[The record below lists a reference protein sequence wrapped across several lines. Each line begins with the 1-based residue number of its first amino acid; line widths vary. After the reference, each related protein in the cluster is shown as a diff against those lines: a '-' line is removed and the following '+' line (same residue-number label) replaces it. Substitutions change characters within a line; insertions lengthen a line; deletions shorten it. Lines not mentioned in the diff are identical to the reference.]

1 MTTHPEERRI
11 AGLLR
16 ELVTRSG
23 RQANQ
28 LEDALGWERGGLA
41 RLLEEPNRGRLGE
54 VLALIAEL
62 QISPAEFFDQLRERP
77 GVGQEPYGGSAAEG
91 LEAARFTESRRV
103 IEEAIAR
110 RKAWKIEKDAG

>member
-1 MTTHPEERRI
+1 MTTHSEERRI

-16 ELVTRSG
+16 ELVARSG
-23 RQANQ
+23 RQAGQ
-28 LEDALGWERGGLA
+28 LEESLNWERGSLA

-62 QISPAEFFDQLRERP
+62 QISPAEFFDQLRQRP
-77 GVGQEPYGGSAAEG
+77 SVDQQSYGGATEG
-91 LEAARFTESRRV
+91 IEAARFTESRRV

-110 RKAWKIEKDAG
+110 RKAWKIEKSAD